1 MWYTYYK
8 KKDTQITILNDDHLI
23 LKRMHSVNWSNFCS
37 HFQMFQN
44 IEDHPLQL
52 FKLLVILFCTC
63 EIYCKP
69 RSTLCAPTARSWL
82 SQGHMLSQQ
91 LPTLQCLKFTQQTKI
106 YIPRQQNDDI
116 LYIYRNRSLIK
127 CT

>member
-1 MWYTYYK
+1 
-8 KKDTQITILNDDHLI
+8 
-23 LKRMHSVNWSNFCS
+23 
-37 HFQMFQN
+37 MFQN
-44 IEDHPLQL
+44 TEDHPLQL

-116 LYIYRNRSLIK
+116 LYIQKQIFNKMHLISLFNYSKIISF
-127 CT
+127 CNHPGDISELPHSCEFAMTVLCQ